1 MDFDLLSVALLPQ
14 ISDFSSR
21 LCPDNIGFGYLEEA
35 KPSPVLWIHLN
46 AKRAWIRMYSYA
58 SAGIAGL
65 YADKYPDIRYPDLRP
80 PQFIHGSGKP
90 EFSVC
95 LRNFPVNLLGR
106 RRRPVGLGV

>member
-14 ISDFSSR
+14 ISDFSSS

-35 KPSPVLWIHLN
+35 NPSPVLWIHLN

-65 YADKYPDIRYPDLRP
+65 YAEKYPDIRYPDLHAPFHRWVRKK
-80 PQFIHGSGKP
+80 GNLLSA
-90 EFSVC
+90 
-95 LRNFPVNLLGR
+95 RNFPVNFLDR
-106 RRRPVGLGV
+106 I